1 MNGILIVDKPKGLTS
16 HDIVD
21 SIRRKFKL
29 KRVGHA
35 GFLDPAATGVLVILI
50 GTATKFSNLFTNADK
65 EYLVKCLLGV
75 VTDTDDLD
83 GQISVKTSH
92 VKINRQEFEKAL
104 SNFKGKIKQKVP
116 RFSAVKLKGKKLYQL
131 ARKGQGFEL
140 PEKEVSIYA
149 IEIIEFDLPE
159 VSLRIVC
166 SKGTYMRAFCR
177 DLGAFLGCGG
187 CVSALRRIQSGP
199 FSINDAVEFEN
210 LKTLNTHQLVKLLKP
225 ISDYESLQKFV
236 GIKNG

>member
-16 HDIVD
+16 HDVVD
-21 SIRRKFKL
+21 SIRQRFKL

-35 GFLDPAATGVLVILI
+35 GSLDPAATGVLVILI
-50 GTATKFSNLFTNADK
+50 GTATKFSNFLTNADK

-83 GQISVKTSH
+83 GQVLVKTPQI
-92 VKINRQEFEKAL
+92 KISRQEFERAL

-131 ARKGQGFEL
+131 ARKGQDFEL
-140 PEKEVSIYA
+140 PEKEICIYA
-149 IEIIEFDLPE
+149 IEIIEFNLPE
-159 VSLRIVC
+159 VSLKIAC
-166 SKGTYMRAFCR
+166 SKGTYIRAFCR

-187 CVSALRRIQSGP
+187 CVSTLRRIRSGF
-199 FSINDAVEFEN
+199 FSINDAIKFEN
-210 LKTLNTHQLVKLLKP
+210 LKTLNTTQLLKFLKSV
-225 ISDYESLQKFV
+225 SDYESLQKSTSV
-236 GIKNG
+236 KNG